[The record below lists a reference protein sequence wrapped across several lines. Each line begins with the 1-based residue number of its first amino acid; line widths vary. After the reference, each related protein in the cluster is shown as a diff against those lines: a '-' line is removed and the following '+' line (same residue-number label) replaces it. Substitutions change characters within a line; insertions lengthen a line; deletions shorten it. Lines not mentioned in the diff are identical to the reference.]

1 MGTFSIRN
9 ALEALVCVVPIV
21 FLVMMLPVF
30 AMLTRLM
37 IALVLAVPI
46 GGFTLLGVHD
56 ESMLQF
62 FRHGFNGAGT
72 AANYFIEVRY
82 GFKAIVIWAAQSFC
96 IHACTGVRQYRRM
109 VAGG

>member
-1 MGTFSIRN
+1 MQENNFIPANYTDAGKIMGTFPIRN

-21 FLVMMLPVF
+21 LVVMMLPVF

-62 FRHGFNGAGT
+62 LQTWLQWHRNRGKLF
-72 AANYFIEVRY
+72 
-82 GFKAIVIWAAQSFC
+82 
-96 IHACTGVRQYRRM
+96 YR
-109 VAGG
+109 G

>member
-1 MGTFSIRN
+1 MQENNFIPANYTDAGKIMGT
-9 ALEALVCVVPIV
+9 
-21 FLVMMLPVF
+21 F

-62 FRHGFNGAGT
+62 FQTWLQWRRNRGKLF
-72 AANYFIEVRY
+72 
-82 GFKAIVIWAAQSFC
+82 
-96 IHACTGVRQYRRM
+96 YR
-109 VAGG
+109 G